1 MQIITNEWLGSLLVK
16 IGAATELNASPKE
29 EPKPVPVP
37 SVPPAPQPRKNT
49 GDTKTPDFVYLWET
63 CKINS
68 EDEKYITS
76 DCKKLLANRSRYD
89 KVSAVTKVP
98 WYVIA
103 VIHELESGADFS
115 THLHNGDPLSA
126 RTRQVPK
133 GRPAA
138 GNPPFTWEE
147 SAIDALGYDGA
158 AGIKDWNISATL
170 RFLEQ
175 YNGLGYRNKGIYS
188 PYLWSC
194 TNHYTKGKYVAD
206 GVWNAEAVSNQIGCA
221 ALMKGLGV

>member
-1 MQIITNEWLGSLLVK
+1 MLIECVDPIANFLLKFGLAKEPSESL
-16 IGAATELNASPKE
+16 PKPE
-29 EPKPVPVP
+29 EPKPD
-37 SVPPAPQPRKNT
+37 PRKNT
-49 GDTKTPDFVYLWET
+49 GDTKTPDFAYLWDA
-63 CKINS
+63 CKINP
-68 EDEKYITS
+68 EDQKYIDA
-76 DCKKLLANRSRYD
+76 DCKKLLAKRSSYD

-103 VIHELESGADFS
+103 VIHELESGSDFS

-133 GRPAA
+133 GRPVA
-138 GNPPFTWEE
+138 GHPPFTWTE

-158 AGIKDWNISATL
+158 AGIKDWNIVATL
-170 RFLEQ
+170 KFLEQ
-175 YNGLGYRNKGIYS
+175 YNGLGYRNHGIYS

-206 GVWNAEAVSNQIGCA
+206 GVWNSEAVSNQIGCA

>member
-1 MQIITNEWLGSLLVK
+1 MLVDTLEP
-16 IGAATELNASPKE
+16 IGKFLVQFGLAKEPSQGQPKE
-29 EPKPVPVP
+29 EPKPTVPT
-37 SVPPAPQPRKNT
+37 VPPAPQPRKNT
-49 GDTKTPDFVYLWET
+49 GNTKTPDFVYLWET
-63 CKINS
+63 CKINP

-103 VIHELESGADFS
+103 VIHELESGADFN
-115 THLHNGDPLSA
+115 THQHNGDPLSA

-133 GRPAA
+133 GRPVA

-158 AGIKDWNISATL
+158 AGVKDWNIVATL
-170 RFLEQ
+170 KFLEQ

-194 TNHYTKGKYVAD
+194 TNHYSKGKYIAD
-206 GVWNAEAVSNQIGCA
+206 GVWNAEAVSDQIGCA
-221 ALMKGLGV
+221 ALMKGIGV